1 MKSNPA
7 KREAGRSPVRVA
19 VISFFI
25 LVLELALIRL
35 IPSEIKAIS
44 YFTNLLL
51 FSSFFGLGLGCI
63 LWKRELPGFLFPAG
77 LFLIFAFLMV
87 SRGITV
93 YDTGEVVHYWL
104 QRADANYKPFWQMPL
119 VLAALTAFL
128 VSAIPFITMGWTL
141 SREMQGHP
149 RLTAYAYDLLG
160 SFLGVVFFAFV
171 SYLECP
177 PWILITVT
185 AVTWAL
191 VFHGDWRVRVLFYA
205 GGAAYLCFMVEPHS
219 WRWSPYYFIQYQV
232 DLTPDSIGLSQPPT
246 VNRVTIWVNS
256 SFHQE
261 AINFKTTSPDFIDTA
276 RLMAQKFSFP
286 YQIYRKNHNGQLPR
300 KLLILGAGSG
310 NDAYIALLNGVPDI
324 TAVEIDPEIANIGRE
339 FNPLRPYQSPNVK
352 LVIDDGRHFL
362 WNAKTQYDMVI
373 FGTLDSQTL
382 LSGQTDLRLDN
393 YIYTTQCFED
403 VKKILKPGGML
414 ATYYSTTKPWFY
426 TRIYST
432 VASAFPQ
439 SLRMYMTK
447 DSYLFNTIIM
457 AAKDDPGFVSDPEID
472 STYNTAMPSSDD
484 WPYIYLQFPTIS
496 KLYLEVFALIGALI
510 ALIFLLLRR
519 LEKSTQLHLDFFF
532 LGVGFSL
539 MESAAVVR
547 LALAFGTTW
556 VVSAVVFASVLLTVF
571 LANCLLV
578 LKPNIPIRFA
588 WISLLACLGINFFF
602 PVQTLLALSFPLRLL
617 GAALLIGAPVFF
629 AGIIFSKLFSREPE
643 VGFPFGM
650 NMIGAMT
657 GGSIEYLSML
667 IGMKNIWLVLLGIY
681 FLAHWCHRCKKI
693 AAAV

>member
-1 MKSNPA
+1 MA
-7 KREAGRSPVRVA
+7 A
-19 VISFFI
+19 FI
-25 LVLELALIRL
+25 
-35 IPSEIKAIS
+35 
-44 YFTNLLL
+44 
-51 FSSFFGLGLGCI
+51 
-63 LWKRELPGFLFPAG
+63 
-77 LFLIFAFLMV
+77 
-87 SRGITV
+87 
-93 YDTGEVVHYWL
+93 
-104 QRADANYKPFWQMPL
+104 
-119 VLAALTAFL
+119 AFL
-128 VSAIPFITMGWTL
+128 VSATPFVTMGWKL
-141 SREMQGHP
+141 SREMQAHK
-149 RLTAYAYDLLG
+149 RLAAYACDLLG

-171 SYLECP
+171 SYLGCP

-191 VFHGDWRVRVLFYA
+191 VFCRDWGVRALFFA
-205 GGAAYLCFMVEPHS
+205 GGLVYLCFIVEPHS
-219 WRWSPYYFIQYQV
+219 WRWSPYYFIEYQV
-232 DLTPDSIGLSQPPT
+232 DQIPNPGDPSQPTTTNCIT
-246 VNRVTIWVNS
+246 VWVNS

-261 AINFKTTSPDFIDTA
+261 AINFKTGSLDYKNTA
-276 RLMAQKFSFP
+276 SLMAQKFSLP
-286 YQIYRKNHNGQLPR
+286 YQVYRENHNGQSPQ

-310 NDAYIALLNGVPDI
+310 NDANIALLNGVPDI
-324 TAVEIDPEIANIGRE
+324 TAVEIDPQIANIGRE

-362 WNAKTQYDMVI
+362 WNAKDQYDMVI

-414 ATYYSTTKPWFY
+414 ATYYSVPKPWFFK
-426 TRIYST
+426 RIYST
-432 VASAFPQ
+432 VASAFPHA
-439 SLRMYMTK
+439 LRIYTME
-447 DSYLFNTIIM
+447 DHYLFNTIIM
-457 AAKDDPGFVSDPEID
+457 AAKDDPSFVSVPEMD
-472 STYNTAMPSSDD
+472 SEIKTVKPSSDD
-484 WPYIYLQFPTIS
+484 WPYIYLRYPTVS
-496 KLYLEVFALIGALI
+496 NLYLEVFALIGVLI

-571 LANCLLV
+571 LANYLLV
-578 LKPNIPIRFA
+578 LKPNIHIRFA
-588 WISLLACLGINFFF
+588 WISLLVCLSINFFF
-602 PVQTLLALSFPLRLL
+602 PVQTLLGFSFPLRVL

-629 AGIIFSKLFSREPE
+629 AGVIFSKLFNQEPE

-681 FLAHWCHRCKKI
+681 FLAHWCHRRKNIVVSVGTSNRK
-693 AAAV
+693 

>member
-1 MKSNPA
+1 M
-7 KREAGRSPVRVA
+7 EGGRSPVRIA
-19 VISFFI
+19 IISFFI
-25 LVLELALIRL
+25 LVLELALIRF

-51 FSSFFGLGLGCI
+51 FSAFFGLGLGCI
-63 LWKRELPGFLFPAG
+63 LWKRELPGHLFPAG
-77 LFLIFAFLMV
+77 LFLIFAFVMT

-93 YDTGEVVHYWL
+93 YDTGGVVHYWL
-104 QRADANYKPFWQMPL
+104 QRNDANNYKPFCQMPL
-119 VLAALTAFL
+119 VMAAFIAFL
-128 VSAIPFITMGWTL
+128 VSAIPFVTMGWKL
-141 SREMQGHP
+141 SREMQAHK
-149 RLTAYAYDLLG
+149 RLTAYAFDLLG

-171 SYLECP
+171 SYLGCP
-177 PWILITVT
+177 PWLLIMVT

-191 VFHGDWRVRVLFYA
+191 VFHGDWRVRVLFYL
-205 GGAAYLCFMVEPHS
+205 GGAVYLCFIVEPHS

-232 DLTPDSIGLSQPPT
+232 DLIPNPIDPSQPPT
-246 VNRVTIWVNS
+246 INRITVWVNS

-261 AINFKTTSPDFIDTA
+261 AINFKTGSPDFKGTA
-276 RLMAQKFSFP
+276 WFMAQKFNSP
-286 YQIYRKNHNGQLPR
+286 YQIYRDNHNGQSPQ

-310 NDAYIALLNGVPDI
+310 NDANIALLNGVPDI

-352 LVIDDGRHFL
+352 LVIADGRHFL
-362 WNAKTQYDMVI
+362 WNTKDQYDMVI

-382 LSGQTDLRLDN
+382 LSGQTNLRLDN

-403 VKKILKPGGML
+403 AKKILKPVGML
-414 ATYYSTTKPWFY
+414 ATYYWSAKPWFY
-426 TRIYST
+426 KRIYST
-432 VASAFPQ
+432 VASAFPHA
-439 SLRMYMTK
+439 LRIYISE
-447 DSYLFNTIIM
+447 DSYLFNTVIM
-457 AAKDDPGFVSDPEID
+457 AAKDDPGFVSDPAAD
-472 STYNTAMPSSDD
+472 STYNTVKPSSDD
-484 WPYIYLQFPTIS
+484 WPYIYLQYPTVS
-496 KLYLEVFALIGALI
+496 KLYLEVFALIGMLI

-571 LANCLLV
+571 FANFLLV

-588 WISLLACLGINFFF
+588 WISLLVCLSINFFF
-602 PVQTLLALSFPLRLL
+602 PVQTLLAFSFPLRVL

-629 AGIIFSKLFSREPE
+629 AGIIFSKLFNQEPE

-681 FLAHWCHRCKKI
+681 LLAYLCHHRKNI
-693 AAAV
+693 VTSV